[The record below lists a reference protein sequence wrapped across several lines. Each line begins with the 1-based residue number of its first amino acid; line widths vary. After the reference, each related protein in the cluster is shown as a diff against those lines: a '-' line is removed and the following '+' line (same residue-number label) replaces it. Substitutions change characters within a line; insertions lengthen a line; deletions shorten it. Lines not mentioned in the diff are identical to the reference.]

1 MLLGHDQD
9 IYSLDFSRDGRILAS
24 GSGDRTTRIWN
35 MADGKC
41 LHVLAVNDLNQKD
54 PGVTS
59 VAISYDGR
67 LVATGSLDKMVRV
80 WNIQSGQLMEQLEGH
95 RDSVYSVA
103 FMPNENELI
112 SGSLD
117 KTIKLWRLGTNMNR
131 GFVHSNSSTARNPCK
146 MTFVGHKVFFFF
158 TMVIVCIFD

>member
-1 MLLGHDQD
+1 M
-9 IYSLDFSRDGRILAS
+9 RNR
-24 GSGDRTTRIWN
+24 
-35 MADGKC
+35 GKC
-41 LHVLAVNDLNQKD
+41 QHVLRITDVNQKD

-80 WNIQSGQLMEQLEGH
+80 WDTHSGQLMEQLEGH

-103 FMPNENELI
+103 FIPNENELI

-117 KTIKLWRLGTNMNR
+117 KTIKLWKLGTQGNANR
-131 GFVHSNSSTARNPCK
+131 GFVHNISSNSDRLAKNNPCK
-146 MTFVGHKVFFFF
+146 MTFVGHKV
-158 TMVIVCIFD
+158 ILI